1 VKAIRIPRTTL
12 KELKKWVSEDSGW
25 DTVAENP
32 LKKEAGSIAA
42 PRGWRNSRP
51 AGPISGTEPQL
62 RYRRHVELV
71 AAAAFGIAA
80 ARSFSAH
87 APLALA
93 FACYG
98 ALHAAAVALCLHP
111 RPAPGRALAFVAA
124 AALQSGL
131 LARLGSAAVPLLA
144 RGDFGSAALL
154 VVAASAFAGA
164 LGYGVLLR
172 WLLRYPVGAAPL
184 VTIASACTLAACGA
198 LALTRR
204 FPAGGSTWLAILW
217 WLAFSGGLCV
227 ASAGRT
233 RSAPRSAGATEQRIP

>member
-98 ALHAAAVALCLHP
+98 ALHAAAVALCLH
-111 RPAPGRALAFVAA
+111 
-124 AALQSGL
+124 SGL

-184 VTIASACTLAACGA
+184 VTIALACTLAACGA

-217 WLAFSGGLCV
+217 WLAFSGGLC
-227 ASAGRT
+227 AMAGRRS
-233 RSAPRSAGATEQRIP
+233 RSAAGRAATAEQQMP

>member
-32 LKKEAGSIAA
+32 LKKKAGSIAA
-42 PRGWRNSRP
+42 PRGWRNSGLPGR
-51 AGPISGTEPQL
+51 ISGTEPQL

-71 AAAAFGIAA
+71 ATAALGIAA
-80 ARSFSAH
+80 ARSFAAH
-87 APLALA
+87 VPLALA
-93 FACYG
+93 FAFYG
-98 ALHAAAVALCLHP
+98 ALHAAAVALCLRP
-111 RPAPGRALAFVAA
+111 RPAPGRGLAFAAA

-131 LARLGSAAVPLLA
+131 LACLGSLAVPLLA

-164 LGYGVLLR
+164 LGYGALLR
-172 WLLRYPVGAAPL
+172 WILRYPVGVAPL
-184 VTIASACTLAACGA
+184 VSIGLACSLAACAA

-204 FPAGGSTWLAILW
+204 FPTGGGTWLAILW

-227 ASAGRT
+227 VAARRT
-233 RSAPRSAGATEQRIP
+233 RSAVGLAGAAEQRMP